1 MARCIRGIRGEEL
14 SGCVYFGW
22 HVTYPPQLEDTALGG
37 RMQPGA
43 HAAGKVCELSW
54 HGRLTMKK
62 RSLSTHQRAF
72 CRGLVERY
80 ACSTSGAFSVFAH
93 SHRLKRL
100 TSDCLAPP

>member
-43 HAAGKVCELSW
+43 PTLPLLALSMNYPGMGPW
-54 HGRLTMKK
+54 
-62 RSLSTHQRAF
+62 
-72 CRGLVERY
+72 
-80 ACSTSGAFSVFAH
+80 
-93 SHRLKRL
+93 
-100 TSDCLAPP
+100 P